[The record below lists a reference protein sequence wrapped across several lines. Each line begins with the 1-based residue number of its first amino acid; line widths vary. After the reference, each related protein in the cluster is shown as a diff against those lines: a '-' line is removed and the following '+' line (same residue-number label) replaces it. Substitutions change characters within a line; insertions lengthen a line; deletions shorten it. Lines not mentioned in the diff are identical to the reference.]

1 MDVVRIRPMAAD
13 DAPAVLAIYADG
25 IATGHATFE
34 CQAPPW
40 SAFDARFHATPRLV
54 ADREGAVVG
63 WALLS
68 PISTREVY
76 RGVAE
81 VSVYVSSH
89 ARGGGLGKRLLAGL
103 VEASETAGFWTLQA
117 SLFAENAASLRAHEA
132 CGFRILGVRERVGRM
147 AHGPW
152 QGRWRDTT
160 ILERRSAVVGV
171 D

>member
-1 MDVVRIRPMAAD
+1 MGVVRIRPMTAD

-34 CQAPPW
+34 REAPPW
-40 SAFDARFHATPRLV
+40 PAFDARFHGHPRLA
-54 ADREGAVVG
+54 ADRAGDVVG

-68 PISTREVY
+68 PTSTREVY

-81 VSVYVSSH
+81 VSVYVASS
-89 ARGGGLGKRLLAGL
+89 ARGGGLGTRLLEAL
-103 VEASETAGFWTLQA
+103 VEASEAAGFWTLQA
-117 SLFAENAASLRAHEA
+117 SLFAENAASLRTHRA

-147 AHGPW
+147 RHGPW

-160 ILERRSAVVGV
+160 ILERRSAAVGV